1 MTTRFKV
8 VSDGDPFSDCHLED
22 QTFCRKLNSE
32 QLSFFEYLQEQ
43 GVLAELE
50 SLGLLTKVII
60 KNHNYQETELV
71 LEFPEVEQLLDWS
84 LLCPSL
90 RKDIALKILDIEL
103 ALGACDLTLVNHSA
117 KNFGLNKFGTPCL
130 HNIFVIG
137 TKKHHVFLY
146 DEFFKYYFAPLILV
160 DERKELISLI
170 FKANNVSVAEFFSI
184 RYPKALT
191 VINFFGQFS
200 SFGKLISSL
209 HNKLFMQSPIAAL
222 IYTGNYFAFMKFAF
236 LRASRLPLNSCGP
249 DRKFEAVLLRAMRA
263 KINLLSFRGIVQ
275 RWTSYHDKLDFDLL
289 LRSDLADLRSNF
301 GSRTDTISKIL
312 SNEQNGT
319 LVDLGA
325 NNGFFSILAAR
336 LGFSVVA
343 LDHDQGAINRLYDW
357 LKKTDH
363 HLHIQPLTFDFVKF
377 ADEHN
382 DHQNICGDVVLALGF
397 LHHMRRVEFLKW
409 EVIAKKLSEITGKL
423 LVTEFKPDT
432 GATSANELMA
442 ETVIKDY
449 QLPCL
454 LYALEKYFS
463 SVEVFGDRSMP
474 GGGQRTLILCKK

>member
-8 VSDGDPFSDCHLED
+8 VSDGDPFSNCHLEN
-22 QTFCRKLNSE
+22 QTFCRRLDSE
-32 QLSFFEYLQEQ
+32 QISFFEFLEAQ

-60 KNHNYQETELV
+60 QDQNYQETELV

-90 RKDIALKILDIEL
+90 RKDIALKILEIEL
-103 ALGACDLTLVNHSA
+103 ALGAFNLTLLNHSV

-137 TKKHHVFLY
+137 IKKHHAFLY

-160 DERKELISLI
+160 DGRKELVSLI
-170 FKANNVSVAEFFSI
+170 FKANNVSIVEFFSI
-184 RYPKALT
+184 RYPKTLKF
-191 VINFFGQFS
+191 INFLGQFG
-200 SFGKLISSL
+200 SFGKLINSL
-209 HNKLFMQSPIAAL
+209 HNKLFIQSPIAAL
-222 IYTGNYFAFMKFAF
+222 IYTGNYLAFMKFAL
-236 LRASRLPLNSCGP
+236 LRASKSLLNSRGT
-249 DRKFEAVLLRAMRA
+249 DSKFEIVLLRAMKA
-263 KINLLSFRGIVQ
+263 KINLLSFQGIVQ

-289 LRSDLADLRSNF
+289 LRSELSDLSSNF
-301 GSRTDTISKIL
+301 GTRTETISKIL
-312 SNEQNGT
+312 SKEQAGS

-343 LDHDQGAINRLYDW
+343 LDYDQGAINRLYDW
-357 LKKTDH
+357 LKKTEH
-363 HLHIQPLTFDFVKF
+363 QLHIQPLTFDFVKF
-377 ADEHN
+377 ADGHN

-397 LHHMRRVEFLKW
+397 LHHMRRGEFLKW

-432 GATSANELMA
+432 AATSANELMA
-442 ETVIKDY
+442 ETIIKDY

-454 LYALEKYFS
+454 LNALERHFS
-463 SVEVFGDRSMP
+463 AVEVRGDRSMP